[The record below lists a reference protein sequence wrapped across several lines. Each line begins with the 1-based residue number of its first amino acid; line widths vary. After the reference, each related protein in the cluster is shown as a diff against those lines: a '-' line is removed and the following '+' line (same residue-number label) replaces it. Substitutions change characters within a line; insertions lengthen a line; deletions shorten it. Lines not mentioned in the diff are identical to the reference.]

1 MALRIWG
8 TLEEC
13 AIRETKEEAG
23 VVLVNSS
30 FFSITND
37 IFVDKNKHYK
47 WEWFDIDKL
56 PVDLLLPLKNLMKIK
71 KILKRY
77 LNARN
82 NIS

>member
-56 PVDLLLPLKNLMKIK
+56 PVDLLLPLKNLMNNKENIK
-71 KILKRY
+71 KILECKK
-77 LNARN
+77 
-82 NIS
+82 